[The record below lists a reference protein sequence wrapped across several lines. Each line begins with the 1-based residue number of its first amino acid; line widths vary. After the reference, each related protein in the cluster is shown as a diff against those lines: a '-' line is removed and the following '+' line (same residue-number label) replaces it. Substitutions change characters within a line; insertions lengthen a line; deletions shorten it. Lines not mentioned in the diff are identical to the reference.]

1 MQRENTMKKYP
12 LLLLA
17 CLWACTAQAKII
29 PGLRFGLAYNQLT
42 QIVDEEVSF
51 GGRIGIEA
59 AGLIDIPLSR
69 RFSLVPELSFA
80 NQGGAYNYLYL
91 YDEFMVSGRH
101 TCSYYTLSLP
111 VNLVYKIRFADWQLG
126 LQAGPFLSLSTRERE
141 RHEWSSRDLRPLDV
155 GAGAGLYVE
164 YRAVFFS
171 VYGRTGFID
180 KLRQKQPFDS
190 QLYHNSVALSFG
202 YRFYGR

>member
-1 MQRENTMKKYP
+1 MKKYS

-17 CLWACTAQAKII
+17 CLCTCAAQARIV
-29 PGLRFGLAYNQLT
+29 PGLRLGLAYSQLT
-42 QIVDEEVSF
+42 QIVDEEVSY
-51 GGRIGIEA
+51 GGRIGLEA
-59 AGLIDIPLSR
+59 AGLLDIPLTN

-91 YDEFMVSGRH
+91 RDDLIITGRH
-101 TCSYYTLSLP
+101 TCRYYTFSLP

-126 LQAGPFLSLSTRERE
+126 IQAGPFLSLSTRERE
-141 RHEWSSRDLRPLDV
+141 RHEWISRDFRTLDV

-190 QLYHNSVALSFG
+190 QVYQNSVALTFG
-202 YRFYGR
+202 YRFYDR